1 MLLLR
6 LYANAVVALPQV
18 GAALGQE
25 GPYAYQL
32 NCMLQLES
40 LPEEHQLEVRMNNEH
55 KQGRQEG
62 SRILFSWIL
71 RSHTDEILLLVT
83 AGGSEIAF
91 WRGIWAHDA
100 LFHLGALPVQ
110 IFYNGVV
117 QPLCASSHLL
127 DAAASSLNGH
137 APIERTPASSPTTE
151 TGAGFSNDDE
161 ETEDEE
167 DEAMEDEWG
176 EEEDAYAY
184 DDEEAE
190 EDDDEQEQ
198 AQMEAE
204 ASISDA
210 PLMAENKRNIQVAFK
225 DGTSVFPPPETKAA
239 VQAPGDVENSS
250 RSLASRVATFHA
262 SSALPEQSLQALKDL
277 LAAMPRKTVIVDL
290 NEQPRSRTKRQSY
303 GPFSQAYLRDTF
315 GGIYWDRSPFIS
327 TTLHTDPA
335 TTHGASRRWCRS
347 VTNAEHPA
355 GIPYLEKYLREG
367 YSMILMDRWAVYT
380 ESVRCAVA
388 EALQQRLPD
397 LELGPLH

>member
-1 MLLLR
+1 MLFLR

-32 NCMLQLES
+32 NCMLQADS
-40 LPEEHQLEVRMNNEH
+40 LPEEHSLEVRINYEL

-62 SRILFSWIL
+62 PRTLFSWIL
-71 RSHTDEILLLVT
+71 RSHTDEIQLRVT

-91 WRGIWAHDA
+91 WRGVWDHDA

-110 IFYNGVV
+110 IFYNGVA

-127 DAAASSLNGH
+127 DAATSSLNGH
-137 APIERTPASSPTTE
+137 APIERTPALSPTTE

-161 ETEDEE
+161 RTESEE
-167 DEAMEDEWG
+167 HEAMDTEW
-176 EEEDAYAY
+176 EEEVDVYAY

-210 PLMAENKRNIQVAFK
+210 PPMAERERNIQVVFK
-225 DGTSVFPPPETKAA
+225 AGAPVLPPRETNAA
-239 VQAPGDVENSS
+239 AQTPGGVEKSS
-250 RSLASRVATFHA
+250 TPLVSKVATFHA
-262 SSALPEQSLQALKDL
+262 SSTFPEQSLQALKDL
-277 LAAMPRKTVIVDL
+277 LATMPRKTVIVDL

-327 TTLHTDPA
+327 TTLRTDPA
-335 TTHGASRRWCRS
+335 TTHGASRRWRS
-347 VTNAEHPA
+347 SMTNVEHPA

-388 EALQQRLPD
+388 EALQQRIPN